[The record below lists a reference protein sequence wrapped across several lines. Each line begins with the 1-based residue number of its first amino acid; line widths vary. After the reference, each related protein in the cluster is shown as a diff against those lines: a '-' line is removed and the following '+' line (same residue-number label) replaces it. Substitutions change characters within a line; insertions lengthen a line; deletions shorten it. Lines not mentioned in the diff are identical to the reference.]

1 MAKKT
6 TIPRKSASELN
17 ASDLLDRILG
27 ISSAVFARMV
37 MKSGLTNEEARE
49 LCAVHKALS
58 K

>member
-1 MAKKT
+1 MKKQT
-6 TIPRKSASELN
+6 TRKSASELN
-17 ASDLLDRILG
+17 ASDFLDRLLG